1 MVKKY
6 GFIFFMSII
15 ICILQQAI
23 FSRVEILNVGFDLVF
38 VFLICFAL
46 LNNEIESIVLA
57 ILCGLIR
64 DSFFPYLFGINTVL
78 FVLSAY
84 CITLINKKIYK
95 DSILIPIS
103 LTFAFSIVKG
113 LIYFGYFYV
122 SSIKFDFMGNVLNV
136 ILFESLYNSIVS
148 IFIYIFIKKTIN
160 PKIMQQDWKF

>member
-6 GFIFFMSII
+6 GFIIFISII
-15 ICILQQAI
+15 LCIVQQAI
-23 FSRVEILNVGFDLVF
+23 FSRIEIINIGFDSVF

-64 DSFFPYLFGINTVL
+64 DSFFPYLFGVNTILYVIC
-78 FVLSAY
+78 VY

-122 SSIKFDFMGNVLNV
+122 SSIKFVFMGTVLNV

-148 IFIYIFIKKTIN
+148 IFIYKLVKKIIN
-160 PKIMQQDWKF
+160 LRIIQQDWKF

>member
-6 GFIFFMSII
+6 SFIFFISIT

-23 FSRVEILNVGFDLVF
+23 FSRVEILNIGFDSVF

-78 FVLSAY
+78 YVICVYS
-84 CITLINKKIYK
+84 ITLINRKIYK

-103 LTFAFSIVKG
+103 LTFAFSVIKG
-113 LIYFGYFYV
+113 LIYFGYFYI
-122 SSIKFDFMGNVLNV
+122 SSIKFNFMGNVLNI

-148 IFIYIFIKKTIN
+148 IFIYKLVKKMINSTIM
-160 PKIMQQDWKF
+160 KQDWKF

>member
-6 GFIFFMSII
+6 GFIFIISII
-15 ICILQQAI
+15 ICVLQQAI
-23 FSRVEILNVGFDLVF
+23 FSRIEILNIGFDSVF

-78 FVLSAY
+78 YVACVY

-95 DSILIPIS
+95 DSIIIPIS

-113 LIYFGYFYV
+113 LTYFGYFYV
-122 SSIKFDFMGNVLNV
+122 SSIKFDFMKSALNI
-136 ILFESLYNSIVS
+136 ILFESLYNSIFS
-148 IFIYIFIKKTIN
+148 IFIYKFVKKTIN
-160 PKIMQQDWKF
+160 SKIMKQDWNF